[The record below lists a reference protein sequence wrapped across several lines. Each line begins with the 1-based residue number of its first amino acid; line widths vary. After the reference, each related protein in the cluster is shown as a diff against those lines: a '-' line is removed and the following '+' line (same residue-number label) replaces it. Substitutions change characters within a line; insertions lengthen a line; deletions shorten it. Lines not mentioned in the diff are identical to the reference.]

1 MKRNILIFVLFLL
14 AISGLLLHYRIH
26 PFFVT
31 SKLDPSEKVFNLT
44 YFWATLLPIIDV
56 VFVTLFFTS
65 RKTAVYAYLLN
76 GLIVIYGIV
85 LMSHFS
91 INFFITAKIP
101 PSDWIIKSTLPDI
114 GIALGDFFVG
124 KVVYDSYFETTN

>member
-1 MKRNILIFVLFLL
+1 MKRNILILVLFLL

-31 SKLDPSEKVFNLT
+31 NKIDPSEKVFSFT
-44 YFWATLLPIIDV
+44 YFWATLLPFIDV
-56 VFVTLFFTS
+56 VIVTILFTS

-91 INFFITAKIP
+91 INFFITTKVP
-101 PSDWIIKSTLPDI
+101 PSEWLLKSTLPDI
-114 GIALGDFFVG
+114 GIAFGDFFIG
-124 KVVYDSYFETTN
+124 KVVYDSYFDTQK